1 MTPSQFQTW
10 FEIEVS
16 QLRSATPVVTW
27 RNGVLYIFTPTNVEL
42 EPDRLLTKIIMFIK
56 PKGRKQYICCFLQ
69 NQILKAQ
76 KRINHE
82 K

>member
-27 RNGVLYIFTPTNVEL
+27 RNGVLDISTTTNIEL

-56 PKGRKQYICCFLQ
+56 PKGRKNNTYAVFYNI
-69 NQILKAQ
+69 KS
-76 KRINHE
+76 
-82 K
+82 